1 MGSVSRP
8 GIKPVL
14 LFGSLESE
22 QVDQQRSPCP
32 SVLMDGSP
40 TWLVSSK
47 EPTRNARAMG
57 SIPGS
62 GRSLG
67 EGNAKPLQFS
77 CLEKCHG
84 QPMGSKRSQ
93 TPLSNCTTT
102 TTTTLHSFFPSF
114 IHSFS
119 PSFIHLF
126 THTHSSIHFLLSW
139 NSLVYPFNRYLL
151 CT

>member
-1 MGSVSRP
+1 MVIPFDLWDLFPYQGLNLCCCLGAWSLNKWTNREV
-8 GIKPVL
+8 PVPQ
-14 LFGSLESE
+14 F
-22 QVDQQRSPCP
+22 
-32 SVLMDGSP
+32 LMDGSP

-47 EPTRNARAMG
+47 EPTHNARAMG

-77 CLEKCHG
+77 CLEKCCG

-102 TTTTLHSFFPSF
+102 TTTLHSFFPSF
-114 IHSFS
+114 ILSFIYSLIHSHPLIHSF
-119 PSFIHLF
+119 PPFLEQPCL
-126 THTHSSIHFLLSW
+126 SI
-139 NSLVYPFNRYLL
+139 
-151 CT
+151 